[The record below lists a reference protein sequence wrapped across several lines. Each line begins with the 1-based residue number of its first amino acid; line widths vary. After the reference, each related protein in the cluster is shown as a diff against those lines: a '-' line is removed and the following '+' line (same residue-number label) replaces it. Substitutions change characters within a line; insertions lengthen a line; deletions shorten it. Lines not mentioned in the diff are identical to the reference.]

1 MAYQPPVIFHR
12 RRGRPPLRPLVVLG
26 ILYVTLAACYSVGYG
41 QAMSLMAYASD
52 DANRLLAR
60 QDYSR
65 ISGMSGPLSPFIR
78 LGVLDA
84 IRFEE
89 RSLLFGVFA
98 GLWTDAGQMQ
108 LAQQNA
114 AIVHPAPPNTG
125 LSEDDVRQ
133 MARQALEGRSADP
146 AAAIKPGAV
155 SKEELLRRARAY
167 AKETGQTLPDPA
179 SLSKEEIRKKL
190 KDFGITVTK

>member
-12 RRGRPPLRPLVVLG
+12 GRGRPPLRPFVMVG
-26 ILYVTLAACYSVGYG
+26 IVYVTLAACYSLGYG

-65 ISGMSGPLSPFIR
+65 ITGMGGPLAPLIR

-89 RSLLFGVFA
+89 RSLLFGIFA
-98 GLWTDAGQMQ
+98 GLWTSTNEMQ

-114 AIVHPAPPNTG
+114 AIVHPEPPNTG
-125 LSEDDVRQ
+125 LSQDEVRQ
-133 MARQALEGRSADP
+133 MARRALEGRPADP
-146 AAAIKPGAV
+146 GAAIKPGAV
-155 SKEELLRRARAY
+155 SKEELMRRAKAY
-167 AKETGQTLPDPA
+167 AKETGQTLPDPNT
-179 SLSKEEIRKKL
+179 LSKEEIRKKL
-190 KDFGITVTK
+190 KDFGITVSP